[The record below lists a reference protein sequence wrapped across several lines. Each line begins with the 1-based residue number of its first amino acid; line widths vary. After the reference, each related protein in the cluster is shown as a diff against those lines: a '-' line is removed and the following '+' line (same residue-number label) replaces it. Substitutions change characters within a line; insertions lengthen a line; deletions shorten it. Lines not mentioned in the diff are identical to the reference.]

1 MQFFSQ
7 DFESAVDMD
16 TTQSNSLPSIKSNQ
30 KKLLTNKLHEESKI
44 LIINRSVSS
53 QDQGRALEHVQ
64 QNSV

>member
-1 MQFFSQ
+1 
-7 DFESAVDMD
+7 MD
-16 TTQSNSLPSIKSNQ
+16 TTQSNSLPSIESNQ

-53 QDQGRALEHVQ
+53 QDQGRALEHTQ